1 MISLG
6 IVDIVLL
13 VILVAAVVV
22 GARTHQMARFWIV
35 LVVVLIIMVER
46 LAPGTLAAVG
56 TAIRGIDRVNDLAP
70 HININPVI
78 TIQ

>member
-6 IVDIVLL
+6 IVDIALL
-13 VILVAAVVV
+13 VVLIIAAVI
-22 GARTHQMARFWIV
+22 GARTHQMVRFWIV
-35 LVVVLIIMVER
+35 LVIVLIILAER
-46 LAPGTLAAVG
+46 FAPGTLAAIG
-56 TAIRGIDRVNDLAP
+56 NAIHGIDRVNALAP

>member
-6 IVDIVLL
+6 IVDVVLL
-13 VILVAAVVV
+13 VILIAAIIV
-22 GARTHQMARFWIV
+22 GARTRPMARFWIV
-35 LVVVLIIMVER
+35 LVIVLIILVER

-56 TAIRGIDRVNDLAP
+56 SAIRGIDQVNNLAP